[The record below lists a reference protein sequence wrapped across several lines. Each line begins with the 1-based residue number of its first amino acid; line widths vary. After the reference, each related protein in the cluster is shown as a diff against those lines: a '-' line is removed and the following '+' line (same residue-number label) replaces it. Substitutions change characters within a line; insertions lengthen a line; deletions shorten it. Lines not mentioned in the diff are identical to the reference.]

1 MTNTVQKPETILQG
15 KNRPFTGQEF
25 IDSLNDGRNVWL
37 HGQKVDVVAEHP
49 AFRNAAQSIARMYD
63 ALHTDRASGA
73 DVMTCDTDTGNG
85 GFTHKFFRRN
95 QNKQDIVGQRDAIA
109 AWAKMSYGWM
119 GRSPDYKASLVNAM
133 GAGADFFGDCAKH
146 AEGWYKRAQ
155 ENVLHMNHVIV
166 NPPVDRNLPA
176 SACKDVFI
184 TIDKET
190 DAGIFVSGAKV
201 VATGA
206 VISQYS
212 FVGQTAAMPIDDDS
226 MAVVFMANMA
236 HPGVK
241 LICRAS
247 YEENVAKVST
257 AFDYP
262 LSSRFDENDSIIVFD
277 NAFIPWEDVL
287 IHRDI
292 DAVRNFYIHTGYVQA
307 FCLQGCTRL
316 AVKLDFIAGLLSKC
330 LQAAGTYEFRGVKA
344 QLGEVIAWRNT
355 LWALS
360 DAMVHNPDLRRDT
373 YLPNA
378 RSAAAYRVQAPDAYV
393 KIKSI
398 IESTLT
404 SSLIYLNGSADD
416 YKNPEIDA
424 YVNQFVRGANGI
436 SAHERIKVMKLMWDA
451 MGSEFGG
458 RHELYERNYA
468 GSFEEIRLQCLFGAM
483 GSGEMA
489 KMDALVDECL
499 SDYDEGGFKSHTVWH
514 QSGGNHWGRKSDVV
528 FDAGARASGTLSHSP

>member
-1 MTNTVQKPETILQG
+1 MSHIPQKPEQILHG
-15 KNRPFTGQEF
+15 KNRPFTGDEF
-25 IDSLNDGRNVWL
+25 IQSLNDGRNIWL
-37 HGQKVDVVAEHP
+37 HGQKIDTVATHP
-49 AFRNAAQSIARMYD
+49 AFQNAVQSIARMYD
-63 ALHTDRASGA
+63 ALHDDYNNGTHVLSCA
-73 DVMTCDTDTGNG
+73 TDTGNG
-85 GFTHKFFRRN
+85 GFTHKFFKKN
-95 QNKQDIVGQRDAIA
+95 ATADEIVGQRDAIA
-109 AWAKMSYGWM
+109 EWAKMSYGWM

-133 GAGADFFGDCAKH
+133 AAGSQFFGDCADN
-146 AEGWYKRAQ
+146 AQNWYKRAQ
-155 ENVLHMNHVIV
+155 ENVLYMNHVIV

-184 TIDKET
+184 SIDKET
-190 DAGIFVSGAKV
+190 DAGIYVSGAKV

-206 VISQYS
+206 AITQYS

-236 HPGVK
+236 NPGVK

-247 YEENVAKVST
+247 YEQNVTKTST
-257 AFDYP
+257 PFDYP
-262 LSSRFDENDSIIVFD
+262 LSSRFDENDAIIIFE

-287 IHRDI
+287 IHRNITALRD
-292 DAVRNFYIHTGYVQA
+292 FYVHTGYVQS

-360 DAMVHNPDLRRDT
+360 DAMCYKPDARHGT
-373 YLPNA
+373 YLANA

-398 IESTLT
+398 IENTLT
-404 SSLIYLNGSADD
+404 SSLIYLNGSAHD
-416 YKNPEIDA
+416 YKNPEVDGYI
-424 YVNQFVRGANGI
+424 NQYVRGANGI
-436 SAHERIKVMKLMWDA
+436 SAHERIKLMKLMWDA
-451 MGSEFGG
+451 IGSEFGG

-468 GSFEEIRLQCLFGAM
+468 GSFEEIRLQCLYGAM
-483 GSGEMA
+483 GMGEMQN
-489 KMDALVDECL
+489 MHDLVDQCMSE
-499 SDYDEGGFKSHTVWH
+499 YDENGWTADTVWAKRYL
-514 QSGGNHWGRKSDVV
+514 G
-528 FDAGARASGTLSHSP
+528 

>member
-1 MTNTVQKPETILQG
+1 MTVQKPESVLVG

-25 IDSLNDGRNVWL
+25 LESLNDGRNIWL
-37 HGQKVDVVAEHP
+37 HGQKIDDVGNHP
-49 AFRNAAQSIARMYD
+49 AFANSARSIARLYD
-63 ALHTDRASGA
+63 ALHDDHTSGA
-73 DVMTCDTDTGNG
+73 GILTCPTDTGSG
-85 GFTHKFFRRN
+85 GYTHTFFRN
-95 QNKQDIVGQRDAIA
+95 NKTVADVIAQREAIA
-109 AWAKMSYGWM
+109 GWAKLTYGWM

-133 GAGADFFGDCAKH
+133 GAASHIFGDCADNAK
-146 AEGWYKRAQ
+146 GWYKRAQ

-166 NPPVDRNLPA
+166 NPPVDRSLPA

-190 DAGIFVSGAKV
+190 DAGIYVSGAKV

-206 VISQYS
+206 AISQYT
-212 FVGQTAAMPIDDDS
+212 FVGQTVAMPIDDDS

-236 HPGVK
+236 NPGIK
-241 LICRAS
+241 LICRGS
-247 YEENVAKVST
+247 YEENAKKTST
-257 AFDYP
+257 PFDYP
-262 LSSRFDENDSIIVFD
+262 LSSRFDENDSIIVFED
-277 NAFIPWEDVL
+277 AFIPWEDVL
-287 IHRDI
+287 IHRQ
-292 DAVRNFYIHTGYVQA
+292 VEGLRNFYVKTGYVQS
-307 FCLQGCTRL
+307 FCMQGCTRL

-360 DAMVHNPDLRRDT
+360 DAMAYAPDLRGDV

-404 SSLIYLNGSADD
+404 SSLIYLNGSAHD
-416 YKNPEIDA
+416 YKDPQVDA
-424 YVNQFVRGANGI
+424 YINQYVRGANGI
-436 SAHERIKVMKLMWDA
+436 SAHERIKLMKLMWDA
-451 MGSEFGG
+451 IGSEFGG

-483 GSGEMA
+483 GTGEMA
-489 KMDALVDECL
+489 KMDDLVDQCL
-499 SDYDEGGFKSHTVWH
+499 ADYDEDGFKPDTVWGQTS
-514 QSGGNHWGRKSDVV
+514 QSISADSTLKNSPSLELVK
-528 FDAGARASGTLSHSP
+528 ARA